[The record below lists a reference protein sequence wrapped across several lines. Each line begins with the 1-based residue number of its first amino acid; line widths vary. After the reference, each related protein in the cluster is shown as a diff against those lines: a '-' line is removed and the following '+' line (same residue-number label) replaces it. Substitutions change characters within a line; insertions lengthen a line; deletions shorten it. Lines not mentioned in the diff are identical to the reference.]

1 MSEIEWVD
9 ELPERRSP
17 PHEPKYG
24 YAILDALRA
33 NPGKWAKLWTYE
45 VTGSASSARASLIK
59 KGYEAECRGGDL
71 YARWPTQDDHGEA
84 PEPTP
89 SGLKHHVARQHPE
102 SA

>member
-9 ELPERRSP
+9 ELPERRAP
-17 PHEPKYG
+17 AHEPKYG

-45 VTGSASSARASLIK
+45 VTRRQRLP
-59 KGYEAECRGGDL
+59 YVC
-71 YARWPTQDDHGEA
+71 DDCA
-84 PEPTP
+84 ADFSTP